1 MTPRLMF
8 AACISLG
15 LAACSGNPD
24 SSASSSGTAATESP
38 SSEDASP
45 PNRCMQAA
53 QQALTHAHTALGSPS
68 GTDAASLERIVQG
81 ARDEMRNAVSGDPN
95 AAVSTSV
102 LGDRI
107 KIWVN
112 CDGEEQTR
120 DWRPG

>member
-1 MTPRLMF
+1 MTPRIMF

-15 LAACSGNPD
+15 LVACSGKPD
-24 SSASSSGTAATESP
+24 SSASSSGTMAAES
-38 SSEDASP
+38 SSEKASP

-53 QQALTHAHTALGSPS
+53 QQALTHAHAALGSPS
-68 GTDAASLERIVQG
+68 GTDATSLERIVQG
-81 ARDEMRNAVSGDPN
+81 ARDEMRNAVSGDPD
-95 AAVSTSV
+95 AVVSTSV

-120 DWRPG
+120 DWHPG